1 MLFIFSDGTV
11 QLRRPWVFNR
21 SAIFRFLHGDVN
33 VDSNVNLA
41 DAVAIMQYL
50 SNPSK
55 FPLLV
60 PDYADVT
67 GNRDGVTLIDALYIQ
82 KKLLGI

>member
-1 MLFIFSDGTV
+1 MIQVTDYVGPIAAEVVEIPT
-11 QLRRPWVFNR
+11 FNG
-21 SAIFRFLHGDVN
+21 FLPGDVN
-33 VDSNVNLA
+33 IDSNVNLA

>member
-1 MLFIFSDGTV
+1 MIQATDYVGPIATEVVEIPTFN
-11 QLRRPWVFNR
+11 VF
-21 SAIFRFLHGDVN
+21 LPGDAN
-33 VDSNVNLA
+33 MDSNVNLA

-50 SNPSK
+50 SNPYR

-67 GNRDGVTLIDALYIQ
+67 GNHDGVTLLDALHIQ
-82 KKLLGI
+82 RQLLGLN